1 MSSPVIEVGEQS
13 DASEI
18 AALLVQ
24 YHIKRVPVVHDGRL
38 VGVVSRVDLLRAL
51 ADIAKPSGA
60 TPTHG
65 GILAEAIAGLDR
77 RFFGRHTE
85 TARDAASKTH
95 EADGESGLSV
105 TDFQSLMTGF
115 ERHRAEATEAARHA
129 AVVQR
134 REQVKQLIDEH
145 VRDENWNTML
155 HHAREAAQRGD
166 KEYLLLRFPSDLCA
180 DGGRAVNS
188 ALPDWPN
195 TLRGEAAEIY
205 LRWEREL
212 KSRGFHLVARVLDFP
227 GGMPGD
233 IGFFLG
239 WAR

>member
-1 MSSPVIEVGEQS
+1 
-13 DASEI
+13 
-18 AALLVQ
+18 
-24 YHIKRVPVVHDGRL
+24 
-38 VGVVSRVDLLRAL
+38 
-51 ADIAKPSGA
+51 
-60 TPTHG
+60 
-65 GILAEAIAGLDR
+65 
-77 RFFGRHTE
+77 
-85 TARDAASKTH
+85 
-95 EADGESGLSV
+95 
-105 TDFQSLMTGF
+105 
-115 ERHRAEATEAARHA
+115 
-129 AVVQR
+129 
-134 REQVKQLIDEH
+134 